1 MHYRRT
7 EYGIPKYDAL
17 TQDYFELKTTEKQEM
32 WKKKPPPSYPIS
44 LKGGLDT

>member
-1 MHYRRT
+1 MAYH
-7 EYGIPKYDAL
+7 DAL

-44 LKGGLDT
+44 LKGGLDS